1 MLRVRV
7 RVRVRLRVRVRVRVN
22 VARPQWR
29 LLALSGGVMC

>member
-1 MLRVRV
+1 MVRVRV
-7 RVRVRLRVRVRVRVN
+7 RVRVMVN

>member
-7 RVRVRLRVRVRVRVN
+7 RVRVRVRLRVRVN